1 MHRFEGILARYTR
14 CLGPIQSRNQRVTR
28 VELATFSLA
37 TRRSTTE
44 LHPHFCLPAAAFN
57 EGWRGRQ
64 IMSSRPRGATF
75 NCRGRNEI
83 VESKQGAERILWSNQ
98 TLWKNSSLSTFVPS
112 SWRQAHLRR
121 RRQPRQSR
129 AYLHQRLLFRRLRLL
144 RVRSNSRSERNRRNT
159 LVSQ

>member
-14 CLGPIQSRNQRVTR
+14 CLGPIQSRNQRVTS

-44 LHPHFCLPAAAFN
+44 LHPHFCLPAASFS

-112 SWRQAHLRR
+112 SWRQAHLHRR
-121 RRQPRQSR
+121 RPSHRSQARLQ
-129 AYLHQRLLFRRLRLL
+129 LRLLFLRLRPL
-144 RVRSNSRSERNRRNT
+144 RVRSSNPSERNRRST
-159 LVSQ
+159 SVSQ

>member
-44 LHPHFCLPAAAFN
+44 LHPHFCLPAAAFS

-75 NCRGRNEI
+75 NCRGRLEI

-112 SWRQAHLRR
+112 SWRQVHLRR
-121 RRQPRQSR
+121 RRPPRRSQAR
-129 AYLHQRLLFRRLRLL
+129 LQRQLLFQRLRPLRA
-144 RVRSNSRSERNRRNT
+144 RSSSRSERSTKST

>member
-44 LHPHFCLPAAAFN
+44 LHPHFCLPAAAFS

-64 IMSSRPRGATF
+64 IMSNRPRGATF
-75 NCRGRNEI
+75 NCCRRLEI
-83 VESKQGAERILWSNQ
+83 VESKQGPKRILQSNHPTMNRFTIIYICSLALAVSAFAQ
-98 TLWKNSSLSTFVPS
+98 TPPAAS
-112 SWRQAHLRR
+112 
-121 RRQPRQSR
+121 
-129 AYLHQRLLFRRLRLL
+129 
-144 RVRSNSRSERNRRNT
+144 
-159 LVSQ
+159 